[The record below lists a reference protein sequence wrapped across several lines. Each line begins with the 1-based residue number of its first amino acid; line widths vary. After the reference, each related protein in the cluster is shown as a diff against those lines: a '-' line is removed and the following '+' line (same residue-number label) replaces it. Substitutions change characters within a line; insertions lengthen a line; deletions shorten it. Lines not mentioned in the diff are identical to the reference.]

1 MKKAIVLLVLGTL
14 LSGAAA
20 FAVSARPGSVRT
32 QDAG

>member
-20 FAVSARPGSVRT
+20 FAVSARPGPVRT
-32 QDAG
+32 QGVG